1 MTTPSEPQAS
11 AFPPVPPSRPVPAR
25 PGRKLGPVGLDLSSS
40 HRAWLVPMRDKYLD
54 SGLTLGDLSCR
65 VLLAKS
71 KLSELLR
78 GVGLYPRWEVIHR
91 LGDELDMPSWPLHRL
106 WRRAALDAGKP
117 QEWIERSTEKASM
130 ATAQGRP
137 PLDHGALRQTT
148 EDDYRFYAQVFL
160 CDTERDAAVE
170 DTFATLWLCWATAL
184 RSPDIRHFAWS
195 ILRAT
200 VMARAVHRDGR
211 PELEEAVFDTVVLR
225 MISPSDNAAQL
236 TESVELFTAISKL
249 PAGQLD
255 VMVLRHLCGFS
266 AEKASSLLGVPL
278 STVRAGERLAA
289 RYLESAVSLPS
300 DTEGP
305 TT

>member
-1 MTTPSEPQAS
+1 M
-11 AFPPVPPSRPVPAR
+11 
-25 PGRKLGPVGLDLSSS
+25 SSS
-40 HRAWLVPMRDKYLD
+40 HRSWLEPMREKYLG
-54 SGLTLGDLSCR
+54 SGLTLGDLSCQ

-91 LGDELDMPSWPLHRL
+91 LGLALDLPGWPLHRL

-130 ATAQGRP
+130 STAPGHP
-137 PLDHGALRQTT
+137 PLDYGALRQTT

-160 CDTERDAAVE
+160 RDTERDAAVE

-184 RSPDIRHFAWS
+184 RSPDIRNFAWS

-211 PELEEAVFDTVVLR
+211 PELEVAVFDTVALR
-225 MISPSDNAAQL
+225 MISPSDSTAQL
-236 TESVELFTAISKL
+236 TESVELFKAISKL
-249 PAGQLD
+249 PPGQLD
-255 VMVLRHLCGFS
+255 VMVLRHLCGFT
-266 AEKASSLLGVPL
+266 AEKTSNLLGVPL
-278 STVRAGERLAA
+278 ATVRSDERRAA
-289 RYLESAVSLPS
+289 RYLESAVSLPP